1 MDTSD
6 RFARTR
12 LWLFVLS
19 FASVLLISPSLA
31 SADTNHPPDSPHA
44 TVRLPGHVL
53 PALSKATIVPS
64 STKSDAAHITL
75 TLVLKHDD
83 QPAFERFL
91 HDLYDPKS
99 PAFHHFLTQ
108 HEIADRFGP
117 SRADYDAVLHW
128 MTSKGFRLE
137 RGSQNRLTL
146 TMRGT
151 RAQAER
157 AFDVRIGDYRVG
169 DKSFYANQDEPSLP
183 APLAARIQTITGLSD
198 LARPRHA
205 IKAIRSANCTVIGSL
220 CGLTGGKTDES
231 RLKACHDASDAG
243 NEYGEWWKICPPP
256 PMPMV
261 ASRSQSSARRQ
272 S

>member
-31 SADTNHPPDSPHA
+31 SADTNHPPDLPHA

-75 TLVLKHDD
+75 TLVLKRDD
-83 QPAFERFL
+83 QPGFERFL

-108 HEIADRFGP
+108 QRDCRSFRP
-117 SRADYDAVLHW
+117 QPRRLRCRAALDDIERIQARARLAEPIDAHDARHARASGESVRCENW
-128 MTSKGFRLE
+128 RLP
-137 RGSQNRLTL
+137 RS
-146 TMRGT
+146 
-151 RAQAER
+151 A
-157 AFDVRIGDYRVG
+157 I
-169 DKSFYANQDEPSLP
+169 KSFYANQDEPGLP
-183 APLAARIQTITGLSD
+183 APLAARIETITGLSD
-198 LARPRHA
+198 LARPRYHA
-205 IKAIRSANCTVIGSL
+205 INGDSRSANCTVIGGL
-220 CGLTGGKTDES
+220 CVTDWENG
-231 RLKACHDASDAG
+231 RVKA
-243 NEYGEWWKICPPP
+243 
-256 PMPMV
+256 
-261 ASRSQSSARRQ
+261 
-272 S
+272 